1 MDGCIK
7 LESVMCFARGKAYLL
22 IKDIENARECFKEAL
37 LVDVKCYD
45 ALDALVKYNMMEETA
60 EWEFVMT
67 LQFEK
72 CGEDQDFFRHL
83 YSLKLK
89 KNILNGSKMN
99 ADLEIIEK
107 SLDVQLSIA
116 EAHFDEARY
125 EDCLK
130 ICEE

>member
-1 MDGCIK
+1 MDGSIK

-22 IKDIENARECFKEAL
+22 IKDIDNARECFKEAL
-37 LVDVKCYD
+37 MVDIKCYD
-45 ALDALVKYNMMEETA
+45 ALEALVKYNMMEERA

-67 LQFEK
+67 LPFEQ
-72 CGEDQDFFRHL
+72 CGEDQEYYRHL

-89 KNILNGSKMN
+89 KNILNGSRMN
-99 ADLEIIEK
+99 ADFENIEK

-116 EAHFDEARY
+116 EGYFDESRY

-130 ICEE
+130 ICVE